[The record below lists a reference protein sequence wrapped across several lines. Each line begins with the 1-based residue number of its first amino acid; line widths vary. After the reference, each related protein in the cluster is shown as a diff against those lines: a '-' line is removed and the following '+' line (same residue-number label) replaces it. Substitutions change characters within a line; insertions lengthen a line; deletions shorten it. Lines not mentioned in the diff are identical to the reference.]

1 MAKAKI
7 LIVDDDRTTASVM
20 KLYLKQ
26 FGYNVVGIATNGRE
40 SIEKANNL
48 TPDLVLMDIK
58 LGEGMDGI
66 DAAEVISKH
75 LNILIVFV
83 TAHADDDILS
93 RAKLSEPAGL
103 INKPLREKDLKT
115 TIELALTKVKKPKT
129 GKVKKSNV
137 SNEEILISIYSLTP
151 AEARVAAKLV
161 EYPELTIASNALNI
175 SVATAKTHLKR
186 IFRKTNTNRQ
196 SVLIHKIING
206 PAGLIMKERNES

>member
-1 MAKAKI
+1 M
-7 LIVDDDRTTASVM
+7 
-20 KLYLKQ
+20 
-26 FGYNVVGIATNGRE
+26 
-40 SIEKANNL
+40 

-83 TAHADDDILS
+83 TAHADDNILS
-93 RAKLSEPAGL
+93 RAKLSEPAGF

-161 EYPELTIASNALNI
+161 GYPELTIASNALNI

-186 IFRKTNTNRQ
+186 IFRKTNTIRQ

>member
-1 MAKAKI
+1 MTKAKI
-7 LIVDDDRTTASVM
+7 LIVDDNRTTASVM

-83 TAHADDDILS
+83 TAHANDNILS
-93 RAKLSEPAGL
+93 RAKLSEPAGF
-103 INKPLREKDLKT
+103 INKPLREKNLKT

-129 GKVKKSNV
+129 SKVKKSNV
-137 SNEEILISIYSLTP
+137 P
-151 AEARVAAKLV
+151 AAR
-161 EYPELTIASNALNI
+161 
-175 SVATAKTHLKR
+175 
-186 IFRKTNTNRQ
+186 
-196 SVLIHKIING
+196 
-206 PAGLIMKERNES
+206 PAGASDPRSSRSFPEYGRWAIAPR